1 MRGLFVFALCFFI
14 FSPIIF
20 LIRVW
25 AGLTWAEVFILAGG
39 ISAIVEHLF
48 HRRIYDDDSGDLDN
62 SGDRD
67 SDGFI
72 IRDFLATRG
81 DPRRLRIPGRK
92 NLPPGNGDGRPGGAM
107 MFEYENIRRI
117 QYESGAT
124 FVPVCEK

>member
-48 HRRIYDDDSGDLDN
+48 RQETGTE
-62 SGDRD
+62 DR
-67 SDGFI
+67 G
-72 IRDFLATRG
+72 
-81 DPRRLRIPGRK
+81 GR
-92 NLPPGNGDGRPGGAM
+92 
-107 MFEYENIRRI
+107 
-117 QYESGAT
+117 
-124 FVPVCEK
+124 